1 MKEADVPQDT
11 KGSNYGGVRKLIY
24 AVNDDGEF
32 VGVKST
38 GWSVEAQA
46 TQTAL
51 DQFKKNC
58 ADSLQRAHLGQTAI
72 LEYYMYSRRMDLSL
86 LAQTTGFFKWRIR
99 RHLKPLV
106 YAKLSN
112 RVLAKYAQA
121 LEIDINELKTIPQPP
136 L

>member
-11 KGSNYGGVRKLIY
+11 EDSNYGGVRKLIY

-51 DQFKKNC
+51 DQFKNNC
-58 ADSLQRAHLGQTAI
+58 ADSLQRAHLGKTAI

-86 LAQTTGFFKWRIR
+86 LSQTTGFFKWRIR
-99 RHLKPLV
+99 RHLKPPV

-112 RVLAKYAQA
+112 KVLAKYAQA
-121 LEIDINELKTIPQPP
+121 LEIDIDELRKIPQPP